1 MISKESK
8 QKKRKQGSQ
17 IKATVIQEVTSYG
30 ILSRYRLEIKPKI
43 GAKKT
48 LFESGSWIPEHLFM
62 LVQHEKR
69 SYVRSSA
76 HSVQSSECIERCVG
90 NGDVVDIYNFSIF
103 PSSSLFHLI

>member
-76 HSVQSSECIERCVG
+76 PSVQSASRGV
-90 NGDVVDIYNFSIF
+90 
-103 PSSSLFHLI
+103 LAAA